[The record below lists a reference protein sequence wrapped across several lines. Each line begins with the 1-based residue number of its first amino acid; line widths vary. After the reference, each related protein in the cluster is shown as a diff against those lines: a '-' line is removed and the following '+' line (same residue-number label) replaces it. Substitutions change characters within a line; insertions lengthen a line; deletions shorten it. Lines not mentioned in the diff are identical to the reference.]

1 MQFTTQSIGI
11 LFVVGG
17 GILTAFHLTDIFGG
31 NIKGKHLPYRIAMAL
46 TGGLCMSIGANLIA
60 TSLHERVG
68 F

>member
-31 NIKGKHLPYRIAMAL
+31 NIKGRIFWNKMGFIKGFL
-46 TGGLCMSIGANLIA
+46 TTGLTSI
-60 TSLHERVG
+60 
-68 F
+68 